1 MHHDSS
7 FRQPGNEGD
16 KRDQQRRAS
25 SERRKARRIAAGNL
39 TKRRADDQRN
49 CGSNG
54 DSSVA
59 RTAEDPEDQSAE
71 QAGVKAGF
79 RRQIG

>member
-1 MHHDSS
+1 MTPA
-7 FRQPGNEGD
+7 F
-16 KRDQQRRAS
+16 AS
-25 SERRKARRIAAGNL
+25 QAMKAMSETSNAVPAASARKARRIAAGNL
-39 TKRRADDQRN
+39 AKRRADDQRN

-54 DSSVA
+54 NGGVA
-59 RTAEDPEDQSAE
+59 RTAKDPEDQSAE